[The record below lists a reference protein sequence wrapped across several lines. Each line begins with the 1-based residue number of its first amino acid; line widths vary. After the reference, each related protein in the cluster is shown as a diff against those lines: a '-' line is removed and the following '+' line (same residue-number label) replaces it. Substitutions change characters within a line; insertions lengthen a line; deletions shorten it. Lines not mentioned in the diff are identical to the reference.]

1 MLRVISAPRAREGGE
16 APRPPRCAGAAD
28 LTSADIGNATFVPHM
43 WYKHGMARVRISTTV
58 DEQLLATARRTRS
71 ELADAALIDE
81 ALSALLARHR
91 TGEIDA
97 AYAAYDRVPLD
108 ADDEWGS
115 LASFRT
121 AAGAS

>member
-1 MLRVISAPRAREGGE
+1 
-16 APRPPRCAGAAD
+16 
-28 LTSADIGNATFVPHM
+28 M
-43 WYKHGMARVRISTTV
+43 WYDYAMARVRISTTV

-91 TGEIDA
+91 AGEVDA
-97 AYAAYDRVPLD
+97 AYAAYDRMPIE

-115 LASFRT
+115 LASFRK
-121 AAGAS
+121 AAGAA